1 MWVRR
6 SRARSK
12 AAPCHLRPPRR
23 PVRGIN
29 MKTTALLGVA
39 TVLALEAGC
48 MMGPKYKRPTVDV
61 PQEYRAPAPQPAVQ
75 ASSLGNE
82 QWWQVYQDPVLTQL
96 IHTAIAQSYDV
107 RIAAARVLE
116 AQAQVGITRANQL
129 PSANVGANVFSEQN
143 PKVTNLLPAYE
154 VNAGELSLSV
164 IWNLDFWG
172 KYRRQTEA
180 ARAQLLATEWGQ
192 RAVISSLVANVAT
205 AYFQLRALDNQLEI
219 SKRTLAS
226 RQQSLQLTQTLE
238 SHGGASGL
246 DVSQA
251 EQLVYTA
258 SETIPDLERR
268 IQQQENVLSVLLGE
282 NPQSIPRGR
291 TLTEQPV
298 PQNVPAGLPSELL
311 ERRPDVRQAEQN
323 MVAANAQI
331 GVAKASF
338 FPNLSLTGLG
348 GLESNALHQF
358 ITTPSETW
366 YAAFNVS
373 QPVFQGGA
381 LRSQLRLAR
390 ANWQEATLSYQQTV
404 QNALEQ
410 VSDSLVA
417 SQKDRE
423 FREQQ
428 ELLTQAA
435 QQTDQLSEVLYKN
448 GGASYLQ
455 VLTSETNYFSA
466 ELNLVEAQL
475 NERLALVQ
483 LYQALGGGWQQ

>member
-1 MWVRR
+1 
-6 SRARSK
+6 
-12 AAPCHLRPPRR
+12 
-23 PVRGIN
+23 
-29 MKTTALLGVA
+29 MKNTALLGILA
-39 TVLALEAGC
+39 VLVLESSC
-48 MMGPKYKRPTVDV
+48 MMGPKYKRPTVEV
-61 PQEYRAPAPQPAVQ
+61 PQEYRAPAPEQAAQ

-96 IHTAIAQSYDV
+96 IHTAIAQNYDV
-107 RIAAARVLE
+107 RIAAASVLE

-129 PSANVGANVFSEQN
+129 PSASVGANVFSEQN
-143 PKVTNLLPAYE
+143 AKVTNLFPAYQ
-154 VNAGELSLSV
+154 VNGGELNLSV

-180 ARAQLLATEWGQ
+180 ARAQLLATEWGR

-205 AYFQLRALDNQLEI
+205 AYFQLRALDSELEI

-226 RQQSLQLTQTLE
+226 RQESLKLTQFLE
-238 SHGGASGL
+238 DHGSASGL

-251 EQLVYTA
+251 DQLVYTA
-258 SETIPDLERR
+258 SETIPDLERQ

-291 TLTEQPV
+291 ALTEQPV

-311 ERRPDVRQAEQN
+311 ERRPDVRQAEEN
-323 MVAANAQI
+323 VVAANAQI
-331 GVAKASF
+331 GVAKAAF

-358 ITTPSETW
+358 ISQPSQTW
-366 YAAFNVS
+366 SGAFSVS

-390 ANWQEATLSYQQTV
+390 ANWQETVFSYQQTV
-404 QNALEQ
+404 QNALGQ
-410 VSDSLVA
+410 VSNSLVA

-466 ELNLVEAQL
+466 ELNLVQAQL

-483 LYQALGGGWQQ
+483 VYQAVGGGWQQ

>member
-1 MWVRR
+1 MKKTVT
-6 SRARSK
+6 
-12 AAPCHLRPPRR
+12 L
-23 PVRGIN
+23 GIV
-29 MKTTALLGVA
+29 TALTL
-39 TVLALEAGC
+39 LAGC
-48 MMGPKYKRPTVDV
+48 MVGPKYKRPTVSV
-61 PQEYRAPAPQPAVQ
+61 PSSYLAATPDQT
-75 ASSLGNE
+75 ASASLANE

-96 IHTAIAQSYDV
+96 IRTALAQNYDV
-107 RIAAARVLE
+107 RVAATRVLE
-116 AQAQVGITRANQL
+116 AQAQLGITRSNQL
-129 PSANVGANVFSEQN
+129 PSASFGADIFSQQN
-143 PKVTNLLPAYE
+143 AKTSNLFPAFQ
-154 VNAGELSLSV
+154 VNAGEINLSV

-180 ARAQLLATEWGQ
+180 ARAEVLATVWGQ

-219 SKRTLAS
+219 SKRTLVS
-226 RQQSLQLTQTLE
+226 RQQSLQLTHVLQ
-238 SHGGASGL
+238 SHGSASEL

-251 EQLVYTA
+251 EQLVYAA
-258 SETIPDLERR
+258 SETIPDLERQ

-291 TLTEQPV
+291 RLTEQPA
-298 PQNVPAGLPSELL
+298 PLNVPAGLPSELL
-311 ERRPDVRQAEQN
+311 ERRPDVRQAEEII
-323 MVAANAQI
+323 VAANARI

-338 FPNLSLTGLG
+338 FPSLALTGTG
-348 GLESNALHQF
+348 GLESNALNRF
-358 ITTPSETW
+358 ISQPAETW
-366 YAAFNVS
+366 AGAVSLS
-373 QPVFQGGA
+373 QPLFQGGA

-390 ANWQEATLSYQQTV
+390 ANWQETVLSYKQTV
-404 QNALEQ
+404 QTALEQ
-410 VSDSLVA
+410 VSNALIA

-428 ELLTQAA
+428 ELLTQSA
-435 QQTDQLSEVLYKN
+435 QRSDQLSEVLYKN

-466 ELNLVEAQL
+466 ELNLVQAQL

>member
-1 MWVRR
+1 
-6 SRARSK
+6 
-12 AAPCHLRPPRR
+12 
-23 PVRGIN
+23 
-29 MKTTALLGVA
+29 MKKTALLGILA
-39 TVLALEAGC
+39 VLVLEAGC
-48 MMGPKYKRPTVDV
+48 MMGPKYKRPAVNV
-61 PQEYRAPAPQPAVQ
+61 PQEYRAPAPQQ
-75 ASSLGNE
+75 AAAAASLGNE
-82 QWWQVYQDPVLTQL
+82 EWWQVYQDPVLTQL
-96 IHTAIAQSYDV
+96 IHTAIAQNYDV

-129 PSANVGANVFSEQN
+129 PSANVGADVFSEQN
-143 PKVTNLLPAYE
+143 AKVASIFPAYQ
-154 VNAGELSLSV
+154 VNGGELSLSV

-180 ARAQLLATEWGQ
+180 ARAQLLATQWGQ

-205 AYFQLRALDNQLEI
+205 AYFQLRALDSELDI

-226 RQQSLQLTQTLE
+226 RQQSLQLTHVLE
-238 SHGGASGL
+238 SHGGGSGL

-258 SETIPDLERR
+258 SETIPDLERQ

-282 NPQSIPRGR
+282 NPESVPRGR
-291 TLTEQPV
+291 ALTEQPV

-311 ERRPDVRQAEQN
+311 ERRPDVRQAEEN

-358 ITTPSETW
+358 ISQPSEMW
-366 YAAFNVS
+366 SSAVS
-373 QPVFQGGA
+373 VTQPVFQGGA
-381 LRSQLRLAR
+381 LRSGLRLAR
-390 ANWQEATLSYQQTV
+390 ANWQESVLSYQQTV
-404 QNALEQ
+404 QNSLEQ
-410 VSDSLVA
+410 VSNSLIA
-417 SQKDRE
+417 SRKDRE

-428 ELLTQAA
+428 ELLTGAA
-435 QQTDQLSEVLYKN
+435 QRTDQLSEVLYKN

-466 ELNLVEAQL
+466 ELNLVQAQF

>member
-1 MWVRR
+1 MKKTVI
-6 SRARSK
+6 
-12 AAPCHLRPPRR
+12 L
-23 PVRGIN
+23 GIV
-29 MKTTALLGVA
+29 TALV
-39 TVLALEAGC
+39 LEAGC
-48 MMGPKYKRPTVDV
+48 IMGPKYKRPAVNV
-61 PQEYRAPAPQPAVQ
+61 PQEYRAPAPQQAAA

-82 QWWQVYQDPVLTQL
+82 EWWQLYQDPVLTQL
-96 IHTAIAQSYDV
+96 IHTAVAQNYDV

-129 PSANVGANVFSEQN
+129 PSANVGADVFSQQN
-143 PKVTNLLPAYE
+143 AKVSNLFPAYQ
-154 VNAGELSLSV
+154 VNGGELNLSV

-172 KYRRQTEA
+172 KYRRQTQE

-205 AYFQLRALDNQLEI
+205 AYFQLRALDSELDI
-219 SKRTLAS
+219 SERTLAS
-226 RQQSLQLTQTLE
+226 RQQSLKLTQTLE

-258 SETIPDLERR
+258 SETIPDLERQ

-282 NPQSIPRGR
+282 NPQSIPHGR
-291 TLTEQPV
+291 ALTEQPV

-311 ERRPDVRQAEQN
+311 ERRPDIRQAEEI

-331 GVAKASF
+331 GVAKAAF
-338 FPNLSLTGLG
+338 FPSLSLTGLG
-348 GLESNALHQF
+348 GLESNTLHQF
-358 ITTPSETW
+358 ITQPSETW
-366 YAAFNVS
+366 YGAFSVS

-381 LRSQLRLAR
+381 LRSGLRLAR
-390 ANWQEATLSYQQTV
+390 ANWQETVLSYQQTV
-404 QNALEQ
+404 QTALEQ
-410 VSDSLVA
+410 VSNSLVA
-417 SQKDRE
+417 SEKDRE

-435 QQTDQLSEVLYKN
+435 QQTDQFSEVLYKN

-466 ELNLVEAQL
+466 ELNLVQAQL

-483 LYQALGGGWQQ
+483 LYQALGGGWKQ

>member
-1 MWVRR
+1 MRE
-6 SRARSK
+6 SAI
-12 AAPCHLRPPRR
+12 L
-23 PVRGIN
+23 GIL
-29 MKTTALLGVA
+29 A
-39 TVLALEAGC
+39 VLVLEAGC
-48 MMGPKYKRPTVDV
+48 LMGPKYKRPAVNV
-61 PQEYRAPAPQPAVQ
+61 PQQYRAPAPQQTAA

-82 QWWQVYQDPVLTQL
+82 EWWQVYQDPVLTQL
-96 IHTAIAQSYDV
+96 IHTAIAQNYDV

-116 AQAQVGITRANQL
+116 AQAQVGITRSNQL
-129 PSANVGANVFSEQN
+129 PSASVGADIFSEQN
-143 PKVTNLLPAYE
+143 PKDTNLFPAYQ
-154 VNAGELSLSV
+154 VNGGELSLSV

-205 AYFQLRALDNQLEI
+205 DYFQLRALDSELEI

-226 RQQSLQLTQTLE
+226 RQQSLQLTQVLE
-238 SHGGASGL
+238 SHGGGSGL

-258 SETIPDLERR
+258 SETIPDLERQ
-268 IQQQENVLSVLLGE
+268 IEQQENLLSILLGE
-282 NPQSIPRGR
+282 NPESVPRGR
-291 TLTEQPV
+291 ALTEQPV

-311 ERRPDVRQAEQN
+311 ERRPDVRQVEEN
-323 MVAANAQI
+323 VVAANAQI

-338 FPNLSLTGLG
+338 FPSVSLTGLG

-358 ITTPSETW
+358 ISQPSETW
-366 YAAFNVS
+366 YGAFSVS
-373 QPVFQGGA
+373 QPVFEGGA

-390 ANWQEATLSYQQTV
+390 ANWQEAVVSYQQTV
-404 QNALEQ
+404 QYALEQ
-410 VSDSLVA
+410 VSNSLVA

-428 ELLTQAA
+428 ELLTGAA
-435 QQTDQLSEVLYKN
+435 QRTNQLSEVLYKN

-466 ELNLVEAQL
+466 ELDLVQAQF

>member
-1 MWVRR
+1 
-6 SRARSK
+6 
-12 AAPCHLRPPRR
+12 
-23 PVRGIN
+23 
-29 MKTTALLGVA
+29 MKNTAFLEILA
-39 TVLALEAGC
+39 VLVLEAGC

-61 PQEYRAPAPQPAVQ
+61 PQEYRAPAPQQASQ

-96 IHTAIAQSYDV
+96 IHTAIAQNYDV
-107 RIAAARVLE
+107 RIAATRVLE

-129 PSANVGANVFSEQN
+129 PAASVGANVFSQQN
-143 PKVTNLLPAYE
+143 AKVTNLFPAYQ
-154 VNAGELSLSV
+154 VNGGELNLSV

-192 RAVISSLVANVAT
+192 RAVLSSLVANVAT
-205 AYFQLRALDNQLEI
+205 AYFQLRALDSQLEI
-219 SKRTLAS
+219 SQHTLAS
-226 RQQSLQLTQTLE
+226 RQQSLHLIQVLDRNG
-238 SHGGASGL
+238 SASGL
-246 DVSQA
+246 DLSQA

-258 SETIPDLERR
+258 SETIPDLERQ

-291 TLTEQPV
+291 ALTEQAV

-311 ERRPDVRQAEQN
+311 ERRPDVLQAEQN

-338 FPNLSLTGLG
+338 FPTLSLTGLG
-348 GLESNALHQF
+348 GLESNALHHF
-358 ITTPSETW
+358 ISQPSETW
-366 YAAFNVS
+366 SGAFSVS

-390 ANWQEATLSYQQTV
+390 ANWQETVLSYQQTV

-410 VSDSLVA
+410 VSNSLVA

-428 ELLTQAA
+428 QLLTQAA
-435 QQTDQLSEVLYKN
+435 EQTDQLSEVLYKN

-466 ELNLVEAQL
+466 ELNLVQAQL

>member
-1 MWVRR
+1 V
-6 SRARSK
+6 
-12 AAPCHLRPPRR
+12 
-23 PVRGIN
+23 IN
-29 MKTTALLGVA
+29 MKTTALLGIVV
-39 TVLALEAGC
+39 VLVLEAGC
-48 MMGPKYKRPTVDV
+48 LMGPKYKRPSIDV
-61 PQEYRAPAPQPAVQ
+61 PQEYRAPAPQEAAQ

-82 QWWQVYQDPVLTQL
+82 QWWQVYQDPALTQL
-96 IHTAIAQSYDV
+96 IHTAIAQNYDV

-129 PSANVGANVFSEQN
+129 PSANVGADVFSQQN
-143 PKVTNLLPAYE
+143 AKVTNLFPAYQ
-154 VNAGELSLSV
+154 VNGGELSLSV

-180 ARAQLLATEWGQ
+180 ARAQLLATEWGR

-205 AYFQLRALDNQLEI
+205 AYFQLRALDSELEI

-226 RQQSLQLTQTLE
+226 RQESLKLTHFLE
-238 SHGGASGL
+238 NHGSASGL

-258 SETIPDLERR
+258 SETIPDLERQ

-291 TLTEQPV
+291 ALTEQPV

-311 ERRPDVRQAEQN
+311 ERRPDVRQAEEN
-323 MVAANAQI
+323 VVAANAQI
-331 GVAKASF
+331 GVAKAAF

-366 YAAFNVS
+366 YGAFNVS

-381 LRSQLRLAR
+381 LRSQLRFAR
-390 ANWQEATLSYQQTV
+390 ANWQETVFSYQQTV

-410 VSDSLVA
+410 VSNSVVA
-417 SQKDRE
+417 TQKDRE

-435 QQTDQLSEVLYKN
+435 HQTDQLSEVLYKN

-466 ELNLVEAQL
+466 ELNLVQAQL

>member
-1 MWVRR
+1 
-6 SRARSK
+6 
-12 AAPCHLRPPRR
+12 
-23 PVRGIN
+23 
-29 MKTTALLGVA
+29 MKNITLLGILA
-39 TVLALEAGC
+39 VLVLEAGC
-48 MMGPKYKRPTVDV
+48 TMGPKYKRPTVDV
-61 PQEYRAPAPQPAVQ
+61 PQEYRAPAPQQAAQ

-96 IHTAIAQSYDV
+96 IHTALAQNYDV

-129 PSANVGANVFSEQN
+129 PSASVGADVFSQQN
-143 PKVTNLLPAYE
+143 AKVSNQFPAYQ
-154 VNAGELSLSV
+154 VNGGELNLAV

-192 RAVISSLVANVAT
+192 RAVMSSLVASVAT
-205 AYFQLRALDNQLEI
+205 AYFQLRALDSELEL
-219 SKRTLAS
+219 SKSTLAS
-226 RQQSLQLTQTLE
+226 RQQSLQLTQFLE

-251 EQLVYTA
+251 KQLVYTA
-258 SETIPDLERR
+258 SETIPDLERQ

-282 NPQSIPRGR
+282 NPQSMPRGR
-291 TLTEQPV
+291 ALTEQPV
-298 PQNVPAGLPSELL
+298 PQAVPAGIPSELL
-311 ERRPDVRQAEQN
+311 ERRPDVRQAEQI

-348 GLESNALHQF
+348 GLESNALHRF
-358 ITTPSETW
+358 ISQPSETW
-366 YAAFNVS
+366 SGAFSVS

-390 ANWQEATLSYQQTV
+390 ANWQEAVFSYQQTV

-410 VSDSLVA
+410 VSNSLVA

-466 ELNLVEAQL
+466 ELNLVQAQL
-475 NERLALVQ
+475 NERLAIVQ

>member
-1 MWVRR
+1 
-6 SRARSK
+6 
-12 AAPCHLRPPRR
+12 
-23 PVRGIN
+23 
-29 MKTTALLGVA
+29 MKNTALLGILA
-39 TVLALEAGC
+39 VLVLEAGC
-48 MMGPKYKRPTVDV
+48 MMGPKYKRPAVNV
-61 PQEYRAPAPQPAVQ
+61 PQEYRTPEPQLANQ
-75 ASSLGNE
+75 AARFGNE
-82 QWWQVYQDPVLTQL
+82 QGCQFYQDRVPRSVTQ
-96 IHTAIAQSYDV
+96 TAIAQNYDV

-116 AQAQVGITRANQL
+116 ARAQVGITRSNQF
-129 PSANVGANVFSEQN
+129 PSASVGADIYSQQN
-143 PKVTNLLPAYE
+143 AKVTKVFPAYQ
-154 VNAGELSLSV
+154 VNAGDLNLSV

-192 RAVISSLVANVAT
+192 RAVISSLVANLAT
-205 AYFQLRALDNQLEI
+205 AYFQLRALDSELEI

-226 RQQSLQLTQTLE
+226 RQESLKLTQFLE
-238 SHGGASGL
+238 SHGSNSGL

-258 SETIPDLERR
+258 SETIPDLERQ

-282 NPQSIPRGR
+282 NPQSISRGR
-291 TLTEQPV
+291 ALTEQPV

-311 ERRPDVRQAEQN
+311 ERRPDVRQAEEF
-323 MVAANAQI
+323 MVASNAQI

-358 ITTPSETW
+358 VTQPSETW

-381 LRSQLRLAR
+381 LRSQLRHAH
-390 ANWQEATLSYQQTV
+390 ANWQETVLSYEQPV

-410 VSDSLVA
+410 VSNSLVA

-455 VLTSETNYFSA
+455 GLTSETNYFSE
-466 ELNLVEAQL
+466 ELNLVQAQL
-475 NERLALVQ
+475 TGRLRLVQ
-483 LYQALGGGWQQ
+483 LYQSLGGGWQQ

>member
-1 MWVRR
+1 
-6 SRARSK
+6 
-12 AAPCHLRPPRR
+12 
-23 PVRGIN
+23 
-29 MKTTALLGVA
+29 MKNTALSGILA
-39 TVLALEAGC
+39 VLVLEAGC
-48 MMGPKYKRPTVDV
+48 MMGPKYKRPAVNV
-61 PQEYRAPAPQPAVQ
+61 PQEYRAPAPQEASQ

-96 IHTAIAQSYDV
+96 MHTAIAQNYDV

-129 PSANVGANVFSEQN
+129 PSASVGADIFSQQN
-143 PKVTNLLPAYE
+143 AKVTNLFPAYQ
-154 VNAGELSLSV
+154 VNAGQLNLSV

-205 AYFQLRALDNQLEI
+205 AYFQLRALDSQLEI
-219 SKRTLAS
+219 SQRTLAS
-226 RQQSLQLTQTLE
+226 RQQSLKLTQFLE

-246 DVSQA
+246 DVTQA

-258 SETIPDLERR
+258 SETIPDLERQ

-291 TLTEQPV
+291 ALTEQPV

-311 ERRPDVRQAEQN
+311 ERRPDVHQVEEN

-338 FPNLSLTGLG
+338 FPSLSITGLG
-348 GLESNALHQF
+348 GLESNALQKF
-358 ITTPSETW
+358 ISQPSETW
-366 YAAFNVS
+366 YGAFNVS

-390 ANWQEATLSYQQTV
+390 ANWQEAMLAYQQTV

-410 VSDSLVA
+410 VSNSLVA

-435 QQTDQLSEVLYKN
+435 EQTDQLSEVLYKN

-466 ELNLVEAQL
+466 ELNLVQAQL